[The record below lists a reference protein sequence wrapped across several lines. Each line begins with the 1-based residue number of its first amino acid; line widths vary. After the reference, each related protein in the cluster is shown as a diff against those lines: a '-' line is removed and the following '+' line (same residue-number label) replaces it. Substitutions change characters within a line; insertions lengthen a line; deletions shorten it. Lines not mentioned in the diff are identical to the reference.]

1 MLYQLTA
8 LAACSVLLTGCAN
21 VQKPVTPPV
30 DPAVVQAQESKAIVV
45 KVATGVEQATA
56 KVVETTG
63 NKSVVSDPTLVPFD
77 KMSAKLTPST
87 EQQVRALAPAL
98 VIAKQITVTGY
109 CDRREVGNAP
119 AAAKARAETV
129 KKLLVENGI
138 AANRIVT
145 KIDTQQRLHAVRVT
159 FNG

>member
-1 MLYQLTA
+1 MLYRFTL
-8 LAACSVLLTGCAN
+8 LAACSLLLGCAN
-21 VQKPVTPPV
+21 TRKPVTPPI
-30 DPAVVQAQESKAIVV
+30 DPATAQAQESRAIAV
-45 KVATGVEQATA
+45 KVAAGVEQATA
-56 KVVETTG
+56 KVVEATG

-77 KMSAKLTPST
+77 KMSAKLTPIT

-98 VIAKQITVTGY
+98 VIAKQIIVTGY

-129 KKLLVENGI
+129 KKLLVDNGI

-145 KIDTQQRLHAVRVT
+145 KIETQQRLHAVRVT
-159 FNG
+159 FSG

>member
-1 MLYQLTA
+1 MFYRLTI
-8 LAACSVLLTGCAN
+8 LIACSALLLGC
-21 VQKPVTPPV
+21 VTTRKTATPTV
-30 DPAVVQAQESKAIVV
+30 DPSVAQAQASKAIVV
-45 KVATGVEQATA
+45 KVAEGVEQATA
-56 KVVETTG
+56 KVVEATG
-63 NKSVVSDPTLVPFD
+63 NKSVVSDPTLVPFE
-77 KMSAKLTPST
+77 KMSAKLTPVT

-98 VIAKQITVTGY
+98 VIAKQIIVTGY

-138 AANRIVT
+138 AAKRIVT